1 MRKALVTLIVPALA
15 LAGCGSGTSSD
26 GTGAAATGVSSATG
40 FDATDACK
48 ILPREKVAAIT
59 GLAVEKSTLSAV
71 NQPTATSPGFSACT
85 YSFAAGGT
93 LGFFAR
99 RSPEADTPET
109 IAQTRKAVIDGMGAK
124 TADVAGIG
132 TMAFS
137 ARPMDQLHIF
147 FGGDKYIYFMI
158 DRAPI
163 AKPVPLVERALAHAV
178 IG

>member
-1 MRKALVTLIVPALA
+1 MRKPLVTLVASGLV
-15 LAGCGSGTSSD
+15 LTGCGSGAPRD

-48 ILPREKVAAIT
+48 ILPREKVGAIT
-59 GLAVEKSTLSAV
+59 GLKVEKSTLSSV
-71 NQPTATSPGFSACT
+71 NQPTATSPAFSACT

-99 RSPEADTPET
+99 RSPESDTPET
-109 IAQTRKAVIDGMGAK
+109 VAQTRKALIDGMGAK

-132 TMAFS
+132 TTAFS
-137 ARPMDQLHIF
+137 ARPMDQLHVF
-147 FGGDKYIYFMI
+147 FGDDKYIYFMI